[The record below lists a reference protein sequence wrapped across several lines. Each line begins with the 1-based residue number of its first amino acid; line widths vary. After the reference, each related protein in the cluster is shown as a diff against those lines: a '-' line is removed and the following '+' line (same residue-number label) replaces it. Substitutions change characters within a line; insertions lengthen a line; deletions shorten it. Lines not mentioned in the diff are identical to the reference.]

1 MKVFFCRLLSL
12 MLVVSLVGLPLSTQA
27 ALIGTDH
34 VLRQAQAQS
43 DRDRVTDLVAR
54 ADVQQALQSYGVS
67 PQAAQERVVALT
79 DTEIQQI
86 TGKLDSLPAGAIGAG
101 ETVLIVVLV
110 IVAIY
115 VILQHIYP
123 RK

>member
-1 MKVFFCRLLSL
+1 
-12 MLVVSLVGLPLSTQA
+12 MLVVSLVGMPLSTQA
-27 ALIGTDH
+27 ALIETDQ
-34 VLRQAQAQS
+34 VLRQAQTQS
-43 DRDRVTDLVAR
+43 DRNRVSDLVAR
-54 ADVQQALQSYGVS
+54 ADVQQALQSYGVT
-67 PQAAQERVVALT
+67 PQAAQERVAALT

-123 RK
+123 RR

>member
-1 MKVFFCRLLSL
+1 
-12 MLVVSLVGLPLSTQA
+12 MLVVSLVGMPLSTQA
-27 ALIGTDH
+27 ALIETDQ
-34 VLRQAQAQS
+34 VLRQAQTQS
-43 DRDRVTDLVAR
+43 DRRVSDLVAR
-54 ADVQQALQSYGVS
+54 ADVQQALQSYGVT
-67 PQAAQERVVALT
+67 PQAAQERVAALT

-123 RK
+123 RR